1 MSTKDTN
8 TPTNVN
14 GATKTNSPAPKIE
27 TQEKKPELSNYQV
40 SAPVPTS
47 TIQERIN
54 RFHELELLKEKRD
67 EVEEALGQL
76 DKFQISPT
84 GSANMKL
91 SDGKGNT
98 FGIAHPIV
106 IGEMV
111 ALAKSKLKSELEKI
125 DTSFIL

>member
-1 MSTKDTN
+1 
-8 TPTNVN
+8 
-14 GATKTNSPAPKIE
+14 
-27 TQEKKPELSNYQV
+27 
-40 SAPVPTS
+40 VPTS

>member
-1 MSTKDTN
+1 MSKDTSA
-8 TPTNVN
+8 N
-14 GATKTNSPAPKIE
+14 GTAKT
-27 TQEKKPELSNYQV
+27 TEKEKPQAQQQPEQNQKPELSNFVV
-40 SAPVPTS
+40 SKEEKPNT

-125 DTSFIL
+125 DASFIL

>member
-1 MSTKDTN
+1 MSKDTN
-8 TPTNVN
+8 PQVN
-14 GATKTNSPAPKIE
+14 GANKTTSNAPKPEIVAD
-27 TQEKKPELSNYQV
+27 KKPELSNYQV
-40 SAPVPTS
+40 SAPATTS
-47 TIQERIN
+47 TIQERIT

-125 DTSFIL
+125 DASFIL